1 MAKVK
6 SNKIRD
12 PLGDRL
18 LQVGLGLF
26 LLLFFIVEV
35 YPLIYVV
42 ASSFSSA
49 NAITTNKVLLWP
61 VEFTTSSYEFVF
73 QYKQV
78 WVGFRNSVFYTA
90 AHVIIQIS
98 CTLLVAYPLSRRY
111 FQSRRFVTFYFYLT
125 TRFAAGMIPTFILKS
140 QLGLYNN
147 VWAVIFSGTTIA
159 VTHMFMLRT
168 AITSNVPEEL
178 FDSARIDGANH
189 FQSMTT
195 IAFPLVK
202 STIAVLC
209 LYGMVESWND
219 YFTGML
225 YLREKELYPLQV
237 VLRPIMTDASNGMDA
252 TGMDSAYANMAN
264 DAKEGLRYALIV
276 ITAIPPVVAYFIL
289 QKNFKGGVMMGSV
302 KG

>member
-78 WVGFRNSVFYTA
+78 WVGFRNSVFYT
-90 AHVIIQIS
+90 
-98 CTLLVAYPLSRRY
+98 
-111 FQSRRFVTFYFYLT
+111 
-125 TRFAAGMIPTFILKS
+125 
-140 QLGLYNN
+140 
-147 VWAVIFSGTTIA
+147 
-159 VTHMFMLRT
+159 
-168 AITSNVPEEL
+168 
-178 FDSARIDGANH
+178 
-189 FQSMTT
+189 
-195 IAFPLVK
+195 
-202 STIAVLC
+202 
-209 LYGMVESWND
+209 
-219 YFTGML
+219 
-225 YLREKELYPLQV
+225 
-237 VLRPIMTDASNGMDA
+237 
-252 TGMDSAYANMAN
+252 
-264 DAKEGLRYALIV
+264 
-276 ITAIPPVVAYFIL
+276 
-289 QKNFKGGVMMGSV
+289 
-302 KG
+302 